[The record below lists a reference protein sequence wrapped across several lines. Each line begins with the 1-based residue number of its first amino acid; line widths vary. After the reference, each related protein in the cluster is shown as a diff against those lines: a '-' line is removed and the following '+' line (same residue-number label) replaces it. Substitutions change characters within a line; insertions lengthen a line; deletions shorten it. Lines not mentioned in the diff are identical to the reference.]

1 MATIIVVQLSFLI
14 FSLISTYLT
23 WGPLT
28 SREMVDYFSPQIR
41 TDSKLSDAEMYERR
55 RKAGYSAEALRA
67 IMITVFGLIAIP
79 FYATS
84 VSVRS
89 VLLSPFFQWSF
100 LTIALLVFVYSLYF
114 GPRFFAIKYCGDFKF
129 NKFYFQKF
137 MRPYWVW
144 LFYPLLI
151 FGGTGLL
158 VFMMIVW
165 GISIDIERLQ
175 VYRAHIYNI
184 SINEAADVQLAIIRL
199 NQFGSFIS
207 SISQK
212 YVLTSVLTF
221 IYVIIEQRSSM
232 RNTIL
237 DSSVERL
244 KYAVWTGMIFTV
256 IFSLVVLPSQ
266 YQELHS
272 YLQNR
277 VEALPFE
284 SVYPD
289 HLSDVL
295 AIQQSLA
302 DHNLKWLMLQ
312 IVTGYGN
319 LLTAAIIGLS
329 VFLWKFFFDKVPVKH
344 IVRLMVPKNIM
355 EWFDQFTEGFDV
367 DMDVKKDKAR
377 FPIRVGKVTE
387 ASEELY
393 IAMQRLVP
401 QLGPHKAPPTGEEIA
416 ALIKSGETTLLV
428 ARDSDSNDK
437 IIGMLSL
444 IIYRVPTGV
453 RSIVEDLVVDKDTRR
468 RGAGEELLRYALT
481 LAREA
486 GADGV
491 ALTSNPQREAANQ
504 MYQSLGFEIR
514 QTNPY
519 LYRLK

>member
-1 MATIIVVQLSFLI
+1 MAAIIIVELSLLI

-28 SREMVDYFSPQIR
+28 SREMVDYFGPQIR

-67 IMITVFGLIAIP
+67 IMITVFGLITIP
-79 FYATS
+79 FYASS
-84 VSVRS
+84 VSILS
-89 VLLSPFFQWSF
+89 VLSSPFFQWAF
-100 LTIALLVFVYSLYF
+100 FTVAILVLVYNLYF
-114 GPRFFAIKYCGDFKF
+114 GPRFFAIKYCGEFKF
-129 NKFYFQKF
+129 NKFYFEKF

-158 VFMMIVW
+158 VFMMIVG
-165 GISIDIERLQ
+165 GIAVDIERLQ
-175 VYRAHIYNI
+175 AYITQIYNT
-184 SINEAADVQLAIIRL
+184 SIKEVVDVQFALIRL
-199 NQFGSFIS
+199 NQFGNFIS

-212 YVLTSVLTF
+212 YILTSVLTF
-221 IYVIIEQRSSM
+221 IYVIVEQRSSM

-244 KYAVWTGMIFTV
+244 KYAVWSGMIFTI
-256 IFSLVVLPSQ
+256 IFSLMVLPSQ

-272 YLQNR
+272 YIQNR
-277 VEALPFE
+277 AEALPLG

-289 HLSDVL
+289 HLNDML

-319 LLTAAIIGLS
+319 LLTAAIIGFS
-329 VFLWKFFFDKVPVKH
+329 VFLWKFFFDDVPVKY
-344 IVRLMVPKNIM
+344 IVRLMVPKFVL
-355 EWFDQFTEGFDV
+355 ERFDQFTEGFDV
-367 DMDVKKDKAR
+367 DMDVRKDKSR
-377 FPIRVGKVTE
+377 FTMRVGKATE

-393 IAMQRLVP
+393 TALQRLVP
-401 QLGPHKAPPTGEEIA
+401 QLGSHKTPPTRDELA
-416 ALIKSGETTLLV
+416 ALIKSESSTLLV
-428 ARDSDSNDK
+428 ARDTDANNK
-437 IIGMLSL
+437 IIGMLCL
-444 IIYRVPTGV
+444 IIYHVPTGV

-468 RGAGEELLRYALT
+468 RGAGEELLRYAIT
-481 LAREA
+481 IAREA

-504 MYQSLGFEIR
+504 MYRSLGFELR

-519 LYRLK
+519 LYKLK

>member
-1 MATIIVVQLSFLI
+1 MPAIITVELSFLI
-14 FSLISTYLT
+14 LSLISTYLT

-28 SREMVDYFSPQIR
+28 SREMVDYFGPQIR
-41 TDSKLSDAEMYERR
+41 TDTRISDDEMYERR

-67 IMITVFGLIAIP
+67 IMITIFGLITIP
-79 FYATS
+79 FYASS
-84 VSVRS
+84 VSILS
-89 VLLSPFFQWSF
+89 VLSNPFFQWSF
-100 LTIALLVFVYSLYF
+100 LTVAILVLVYNLYF
-114 GPRFFAIKYCGDFKF
+114 GPRFFAIKYCGEFKF
-129 NKFYFQKF
+129 NQFYFEKF
-137 MRPYWVW
+137 IRPYWAW

-158 VFMMIVW
+158 VFMMIVG
-165 GISIDIERLQ
+165 GITVDIERLQ
-175 VYRAHIYNI
+175 AHIAQIYNI
-184 SINEAADVQLAIIRL
+184 SIKEVADVQFAMIRL

-212 YVLTSVLTF
+212 YILTSVLTF

-244 KYAVWTGMIFTV
+244 KYAVWTGMIFTI
-256 IFSLVVLPSQ
+256 IFSLIVLPSQ

-272 YLQNR
+272 YIQNK
-277 VEALPFE
+277 VEVLPVE
-284 SVYPD
+284 SVYPG

-295 AIQQSLA
+295 GIQQSLA

-312 IVTGYGN
+312 ILTGYGN
-319 LLTAAIIGLS
+319 LLTAAIIALS
-329 VFLWKFFFDKVPVKH
+329 VFLWKFFFDDVPVKY
-344 IVRLMVPKNIM
+344 IVRLMVPKYIM
-355 EWFDQFTEGFDV
+355 EQFDQFTEGFDV
-367 DMDVKKDKAR
+367 DMDVKKDKSR
-377 FPIRVGKVTE
+377 FTMRVGKATE
-387 ASEELY
+387 ASEELHT
-393 IAMQRLVP
+393 ALQRLVP
-401 QLGPHKAPPTGEEIA
+401 QLGAHKNPPTQGELA
-416 ALIKSGETTLLV
+416 VLIKSESSTLLV
-428 ARDSDSNDK
+428 ARDTDSGGK

-468 RGAGEELLRYALT
+468 RGVGEELLRYAIT

-519 LYRLK
+519 LYKLK